1 MSQTTQKSRFEFT
14 ADNLC
19 LDFTN
24 TVNNR
29 AGERPEELL
38 KSYDA
43 LLQWSIEAGV
53 LTAKLA
59 DRMRTLA
66 KEAPGRAQ
74 SVTREAVQLRD
85 AIFHI
90 FMAVAEHRV
99 VPDTALS
106 YLNRALQHVARH
118 SRLVQE
124 RRRFVWEWVDIEE
137 NLDSMLWP
145 VIRSAADLLVS
156 DKIDLV
162 GQCASMD
169 CGWLFLDTTKNHRR
183 RWCDMKGCGNR
194 DKARR
199 YYRRTKAQ

>member
-99 VPDTALS
+99 VPDMGG
-106 YLNRALQHVARH
+106 Y
-118 SRLVQE
+118 
-124 RRRFVWEWVDIEE
+124 
-137 NLDSMLWP
+137 
-145 VIRSAADLLVS
+145 
-156 DKIDLV
+156 
-162 GQCASMD
+162 
-169 CGWLFLDTTKNHRR
+169 
-183 RWCDMKGCGNR
+183 
-194 DKARR
+194 
-199 YYRRTKAQ
+199 